1 MGFND
6 DERTEMSES
15 NSSSLSKE
23 VHEDSESESMLSA
36 VLLEGSDARYQ
47 RNFRTTGG
55 KRWQRSGKRKK
66 ALVTLLNLRCGYSA
80 SVFASLLISHSLHAL
95 LIRKN
100 ESCLHINTHP

>member
-6 DERTEMSES
+6 ERTETPES

-23 VHEDSESESMLSA
+23 AHEDSESESMLST

-47 RNFRTTGG
+47 RNFRTTGD

-80 SVFASLLISHSLHAL
+80 SVVASLLISHSIHAL
-95 LIRKN
+95 PFRKVCISILI
-100 ESCLHINTHP
+100 PDG